1 MRRVVIISCTG
12 GGAAEVAKVLENAR
26 EAGRLSRKMELLDG
40 VATTRV
46 RMTSMLLR
54 KLMVLSMS
62 ESERLRFDILVLTIE
77 RRWVRKFRRNSIK
90 YM

>member
-1 MRRVVIISCTG
+1 MSDEESKEPMNPTKNVIALSLNDRV
-12 GGAAEVAKVLENAR
+12 EKVLENAR

-62 ESERLRFDILVLTIE
+62 DSER
-77 RRWVRKFRRNSIK
+77 
-90 YM
+90 

>member
-62 ESERLRFDILVLTIE
+62 ESERLRFDGVGCASFGE
-77 RRWVRKFRRNSIK
+77 
-90 YM
+90 

>member
-62 ESERLRFDILVLTIE
+62 ESERLRFDILVLTRAAFRAQVSE
-77 RRWVRKFRRNSIK
+77 KFH
-90 YM
+90 